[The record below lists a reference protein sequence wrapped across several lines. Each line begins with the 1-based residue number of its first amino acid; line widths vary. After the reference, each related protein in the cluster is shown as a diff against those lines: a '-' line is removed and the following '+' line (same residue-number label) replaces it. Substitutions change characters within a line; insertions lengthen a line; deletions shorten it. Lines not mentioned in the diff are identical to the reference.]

1 MLCSWA
7 NMAARNCN
15 YSISSCRCLLIK
27 WTCWLKVTS
36 EKCPGVRNGLVRLQ
50 LLSSAGYCKK
60 TKKKST
66 KNLIKGLGELAAVSC
81 AMHYSLGA
89 WMRIRAVKPTR
100 PPAMERKM
108 VI

>member
-15 YSISSCRCLLIK
+15 YCISSCRCLLIK

-60 TKKKST
+60 TKNK
-66 KNLIKGLGELAAVSC
+66 IKELKILSKVWVS
-81 AMHYSLGA
+81 LQ
-89 WMRIRAVKPTR
+89 R
-100 PPAMERKM
+100 
-108 VI
+108 